1 MDGSIDVRFRGEMDN
16 RIDSLALDD
25 VVHRRAVADIALY
38 EREALVVRE
47 RLEVRQIA
55 GVRQRVESHDRIAPM
70 MLGPEMDEVGADESG
85 RTRYQH
91 PTHRDFL
98 PRSFGFV
105 LQG

>member
-1 MDGSIDVRFRGEMDN
+1 MNDRV
-16 RIDSLALDD
+16 DSLALDD
-25 VVHRRAVADIALY
+25 VVHGRAIADIALY

-47 RLEVRQIA
+47 GLEIRQIA
-55 GVRQRVESHDRIAPM
+55 GVRQRVESHDRVASM

-91 PTHRDFL
+91 PTHRSVF

-105 LQG
+105 LVCDERLKSVCVA